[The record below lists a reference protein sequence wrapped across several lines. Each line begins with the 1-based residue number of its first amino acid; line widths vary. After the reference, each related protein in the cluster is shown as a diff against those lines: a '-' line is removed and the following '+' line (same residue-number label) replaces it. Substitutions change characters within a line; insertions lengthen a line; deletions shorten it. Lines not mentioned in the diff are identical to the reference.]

1 MNISKEKLTLIYE
14 RMLRIRHFENRVKD
28 LFANGELPGFVHL
41 YLGEEAVAAGACAPL
56 NDDDYI
62 TSTHRG
68 HGHIIAKGGDM
79 KFMMA
84 ELFAKA
90 TGYNKGKGGS
100 MHIAWPKLGILGANG
115 IVSGGIP
122 IATGAA
128 LSARLRKTRQV
139 VVCFFGDGASNEGT
153 FHESLNIASAFDL
166 PVIYVC
172 ENNLYAV
179 GTRQSEVRKIEDI
192 ADRAVGYGMPG
203 LVVDG
208 NDAFAVYEAVSE
220 SVDRAREGEGPALIE
235 CKTYRWRTHFE
246 GEPDTYR
253 PPEEVAAWLKREPIA
268 PFRRKLIETGVI
280 GEEDAANIEARV
292 IMDLD
297 EAVDFARKS
306 PDPDPATAMEDLW
319 A

>member
-1 MNISKEKLTLIYE
+1 
-14 RMLRIRHFENRVKD
+14 
-28 LFANGELPGFVHL
+28 
-41 YLGEEAVAAGACAPL
+41 
-56 NDDDYI
+56 
-62 TSTHRG
+62 
-68 HGHIIAKGGDM
+68 
-79 KFMMA
+79 
-84 ELFAKA
+84 
-90 TGYNKGKGGS
+90 
-100 MHIAWPKLGILGANG
+100 
-115 IVSGGIP
+115 
-122 IATGAA
+122 
-128 LSARLRKTRQV
+128 
-139 VVCFFGDGASNEGT
+139 
-153 FHESLNIASAFDL
+153 
-166 PVIYVC
+166 
-172 ENNLYAV
+172 
-179 GTRQSEVRKIEDI
+179 
-192 ADRAVGYGMPG
+192 
-203 LVVDG
+203 VDG